1 MRSARFLIVLLAGLA
16 LASESLAQWSKTGL
30 VGPVLHPVPNALG
43 WQQGTLVNTQD
54 YDCLQFGGGFSIGYI
69 IGTFV
74 SYYGD
79 PNTNPATPRVGD
91 IYYTSV
97 FVQDVAACQ
106 PAGVQP
112 WLILPAGT
120 SLAISAAN
128 PVICYKNG
136 VAATCNQNPQFG
148 VSLSGAY
155 GYNLGVWTLK
165 SQGGSVEVQVPVSSS
180 SSGPTRL
187 MARVDTADGWSNPS
201 ATPFKDFLVGA
212 NSNLLPTVTYPV
224 TPTTNIMNTTAT
236 TTAWVTNQNTAGDIY
251 FDLGTTTTY
260 EDAATL
266 PFAVSASGGTLSLYC
281 SWSGL
286 LPGTLYHWRARYIY
300 GGGATALGIDQTF
313 TTTGMATAPAAP
325 MYVTATTSS
334 PTQVGISWYAVA
346 GATSYE
352 VWRRSPGSSAY
363 IKLINTI
370 PATITATSYNDTTV
384 QANTAYMYKVRA
396 VNSTGSSVDSYPDLA
411 TTVIYSD
418 DRLIEFETVI
428 KLAHLTQLR
437 TAVNA
442 VRALANLSPAVYVY
456 TDPNPT
462 AGVTNVKAIHITEL
476 RTQFDLAMAAI
487 TGVNSSWATTP
498 VQGGPITF
506 VDFQQLRDRL
516 K

>member
-1 MRSARFLIVLLAGLA
+1 MRSARSLIV
-16 LASESLAQWSKTGL
+16 SLAILIVATAVHGQWSKTHL
-30 VGPVLHPVPNALG
+30 VGPVLHPAPNAFN
-43 WQQGTLVNTQD
+43 WQNGTLVNTQD

-79 PNTNPATPRVGD
+79 PNASPAIPRAGD

-97 FVQDVAACQ
+97 VVQDVAACQ
-106 PAGVQP
+106 GVAVQP

-128 PVICYKNG
+128 PVVCYKNG
-136 VAATCNQNPQFG
+136 AAVSCNQNPPFG

-155 GYNLGVWTLK
+155 GYNLDVWSLRA
-165 SQGGSVEVQVPVSSS
+165 SGGSVEIRVPVSST

-187 MARVDTADGWSNPS
+187 IARVDTADGWSNPS
-201 ATPFKDFLVGA
+201 ATPFKDFIVGA
-212 NSNLLPTVTYPV
+212 NANLQPTVAYPSPSA
-224 TPTTNIMNTTAT
+224 TSITNTTAK
-236 TTAWVTNQNTAGDIY
+236 TTAYLSNQSIAGDIF

-260 EDAATL
+260 EDASTL
-266 PFAVSASGGTLSLYC
+266 PFAVYADPGVLNITC
-281 SWSGL
+281 DWNGL
-286 LPGTLYHWRARYIY
+286 LPGTLYHWRARYRY
-300 GGGATALGIDQTF
+300 GSGSTAMGADQSF
-313 TTTGMATAPAAP
+313 TTTGTAVPPTAP

-334 PTQVGISWYAVA
+334 PNQVGISWYAVA

-352 VWRRSPGSSAY
+352 VWRRKPGSGVY
-363 IKLINTI
+363 VKLLNTT

-384 QANTAYMYKVRA
+384 LANNAYMYKVRA
-396 VNSTGSSVDSYPDLA
+396 VNSSGSSMDSYPDLA

-418 DRLIEFETVI
+418 DRLIEFETII

-442 VRALANLSPAVYVY
+442 VRTLANLSPTVYAY

-462 AGVTNVKAIHITEL
+462 AGVTNVKAIHILEL
-476 RTQFDLAMAAI
+476 RTQYDQAMAVL
-487 TGVNSSWATTP
+487 TGFNSSWATTP

-506 VDFQQLRDRL
+506 VEFQQLRDRL

>member
-1 MRSARFLIVLLAGLA
+1 MRFVRFLIVLLAGLA
-16 LASESLAQWSKTGL
+16 IASEGVAQWSKTRL
-30 VGPVLHPVPNALG
+30 VGPILHPTPNAFG

-79 PNTNPATPRVGD
+79 PSTTTPKVGN

-106 PAGVQP
+106 GVGVQP

-128 PVICYKNG
+128 PVICYKNN
-136 VAATCNQNPQFG
+136 VAVACNQNPQFG

-155 GYNLGVWTLK
+155 GYNLGVWTLQA
-165 SQGGSVEVQVPVSSS
+165 SGGSIEIQVPVSSS
-180 SSGPTRL
+180 SPGSTQL
-187 MARVDTADGWSNPS
+187 TARVDTADGWSNPS
-201 ATPFKDFLVGA
+201 ATPFKTFLMGT
-212 NSNLLPTVTYPV
+212 NSTQQPTVTYPG
-224 TPTTNIMNTTAT
+224 PSATNITNTTAQ
-236 TTAWVTNQNTAGDIY
+236 TTAYLNNQNIAGDIY

-260 EDAATL
+260 EDASTL
-266 PFAVSASGGTLSLYC
+266 PFAVPASPMVLNITCDWSDLS
-281 SWSGL
+281 
-286 LPGTLYHWRARYIY
+286 PGTLYHWRARYRY
-300 GGGATALGIDQTF
+300 GGGSTAMGADQTF
-313 TTTGMATAPAAP
+313 TTTGTASPPAAP

-334 PTQVGISWYAVA
+334 PTQVGIAWYAVV

-352 VWRRSPGSSAY
+352 IWRRKPGSGGY
-363 IKLINTI
+363 VKLLNTT

-384 QANTAYMYKVRA
+384 LPNNAYMYRVRA
-396 VNSTGSSVDSYPDLA
+396 VNSSGSSPDSAADLA

-418 DRLIEFETVI
+418 DRLIEFTTVI

-437 TAVNA
+437 TAVDA
-442 VRALANLSPAVYVY
+442 VRALTGTLGPGVY
-456 TDPNPT
+456 TDPTPT
-462 AGVTNVKAIHITEL
+462 AGVTRVKAIHILEL
-476 RTQFDLAMAAI
+476 RTQYDQAMAAL

-506 VDFQQLRDRL
+506 VEFQQLRDRL